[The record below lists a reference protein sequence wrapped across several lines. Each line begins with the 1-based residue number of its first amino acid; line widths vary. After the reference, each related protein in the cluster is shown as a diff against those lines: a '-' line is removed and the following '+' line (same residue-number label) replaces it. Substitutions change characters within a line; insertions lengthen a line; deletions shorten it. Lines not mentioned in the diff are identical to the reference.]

1 MGPARD
7 QMPGARRPQSSG
19 SGRLGGSR
27 GGGLSVDQLKMSQR
41 GQNSR
46 GGLAST
52 RPSAGMGPPSAEKES
67 RYHVE
72 EAVVLRHQSEVRR
85 SAATELGSVKLE
97 RSNEAIRERIRQ
109 TQEQKQALQDVLR
122 EVLEQSQAI
131 EELDATIDEINEQE
145 LEIVPIFRSVGRER
159 KTRMMKNA
167 GQDEVDYWLRT
178 CCTELEASLFP
189 KLLLDMRK
197 LASAMAKLSP
207 ELTRAIE
214 EKADAV
220 VVDLEVLNMD
230 PSNVAPRAA
239 SSHGAGGHQ
248 EPGNTRRQNSVTQQL
263 LEKAELRCQQS
274 ASVENKVVAYA
285 GRRAPAE
292 SLNSLLETYHA
303 KIDEGNEEAN
313 GLQECLEEVE
323 GDLESCNQELEELSE
338 CIKEQSEQLQVT
350 QTRLRTRSTNKPA
363 RERTYDRA
371 DAALEAEEDQ
381 LMKAITK
388 LHLQQKKLR
397 NNRQRLLKSIEELH
411 RQLALQEDGLNHDA
425 EALAAFEERVNEL
438 TGCLEA
444 VQ

>member
-1 MGPARD
+1 MGTACKE
-7 QMPGARRPQSSG
+7 MPGARRPQSSG

-313 GLQECLEEVE
+313 GLQECLEEVK

-338 CIKEQSEQLQVT
+338 CIKEQS
-350 QTRLRTRSTNKPA
+350 
-363 RERTYDRA
+363 
-371 DAALEAEEDQ
+371 
-381 LMKAITK
+381 
-388 LHLQQKKLR
+388 
-397 NNRQRLLKSIEELH
+397 
-411 RQLALQEDGLNHDA
+411 
-425 EALAAFEERVNEL
+425 
-438 TGCLEA
+438 
-444 VQ
+444 